1 VIGCG
6 NIPENPAE
14 LMMGEKLMQLL
25 EELSNRFDHVI
36 IDTAPIGLVSDSFIL
51 SELAD
56 VTIFMVRY
64 NYSTKA
70 QVKTIEDIRK
80 HKKFKMPL
88 VVLNDAKLDM
98 TYGYSATYGKNY
110 YQKS

>member
-1 VIGCG
+1 
-6 NIPENPAE
+6 
-14 LMMGEKLMQLL
+14 
-25 EELSNRFDHVI
+25 
-36 IDTAPIGLVSDSFIL
+36 
-51 SELAD
+51 
-56 VTIFMVRY
+56 MVRY

-88 VVLNDAKLDM
+88 IVLNDAKLDM